1 MSSLSEINFHYD
13 RAVREA
19 ERLEAVSARL
29 AKAGGDEME
38 DLLNEIY
45 RIWKSDSS
53 AQYLRKGQT
62 VKTDLQTAADNM
74 KKIAERIRAIAEEMR
89 KAELEA
95 RRIVNEKNA

>member
-1 MSSLSEINFHYD
+1 MKSLSEIHFHYD
-13 RAVREA
+13 RAIQEA

-38 DLLNEIY
+38 NLLHEIY

-62 VKTDLQTAADNM
+62 VETDLQTAADNL
-74 KKIAERIRAIAEEMR
+74 KKIAENIRAIAEMIR
-89 KAELEA
+89 KAEVEA
-95 RRIVNEKNA
+95 RRIVHEKNA